1 MSYGCC
7 QNMENIVKQHNSK
20 ILNESNTI
28 NDQGH
33 TCNCRVREQCPLDN
47 NCLSSGVVYMANV
60 STDDDPL
67 GKSYIGLTEGP
78 FKLRFNQHTS
88 SFKHEKHSNCTELS
102 KHVWKLKNKGKQY
115 NIKWS
120 IITKASP
127 YNNKSKRCNLC
138 IAEKFHI
145 LNFKGNNLL
154 NKRDELVSKCR
165 HENKFYITNY
175 KNGIR

>member
-1 MSYGCC
+1 
-7 QNMENIVKQHNSK
+7 
-20 ILNESNTI
+20 
-28 NDQGH
+28 
-33 TCNCRVREQCPLDN
+33 
-47 NCLSSGVVYMANV
+47 MANV

-67 GKSYIGLTEGP
+67 GKSYIGLIEGP

-88 SFKHEKHSNCTELS
+88 LFKHEKHSNCTELS

-165 HENKFYITNY
+165 HENKFYTTNY